1 MRKFTVTLTEAEQKQ
16 ASIRAVVTEI
26 LEIITARYVGS
37 GRPMPAEILK
47 IKDETMEMYLKST
60 SEEDLTVLEE
70 SEVRAKI
77 IREKL
82 AKGEI

>member
-1 MRKFTVTLTEAEQKQ
+1 MREITKTEAEQKQ

-37 GRPMPAEILK
+37 GRPMPPEILK
-47 IKDETMEMYLKST
+47 IKDETMELYLKST

-70 SEVRAKI
+70 SEVRAKV
-77 IREKL
+77 IRERL
-82 AKGEI
+82 VKGEI

>member
-1 MRKFTVTLTEAEQKQ
+1 MREITKTEAEQKQ

-47 IKDETMEMYLKST
+47 IKDETMDIYLKST
-60 SEEDLTVLEE
+60 SETDMSVLDEF
-70 SEVRAKI
+70 EVRAKV
-77 IREKL
+77 IRERL
-82 AKGEI
+82 VKGL

>member
-1 MRKFTVTLTEAEQKQ
+1 MRIITKTEAEQKQ

-47 IKDETMEMYLKST
+47 IKDETMDIYLKST
-60 SEEDLTVLEE
+60 SETDMSVLDEF
-70 SEVRAKI
+70 EVRAKI